1 MSSYFSHWPVTLSQ
15 FSCNRH
21 ITSAFNQ
28 LVSLRRVMYGLGS
41 REKASKS
48 SFYLSNVAKSWLSH
62 GTTHVS
68 EITDVPHV
76 EMCGSGKWLNLSGY
90 CHLLRLLNEI
100 SIFCISQ
107 TAEGRRCCN
116 SRDRFYHVLKTVSPF
131 REKKRTLEDFR
142 VALTNTQL
150 RLIIFHPCQTKP
162 VSQHLFSCHSPLGAP
177 ILRPTAGFHHKTGK
191 GSFTLIP
198 RR

>member
-1 MSSYFSHWPVTLSQ
+1 M
-15 FSCNRH
+15 
-21 ITSAFNQ
+21 
-28 LVSLRRVMYGLGS
+28 
-41 REKASKS
+41 
-48 SFYLSNVAKSWLSH
+48 WLNH

-100 SIFCISQ
+100 SIFLHFTNCRGETVLQLQRPVLS
-107 TAEGRRCCN
+107 
-116 SRDRFYHVLKTVSPF
+116 HVLRTVSPF
-131 REKKRTLEDFR
+131 RGKKGTLEDFR

-162 VSQHLFSCHSPLGAP
+162 VSQHLFSCQSPLGAP
-177 ILRPTAGFHHKTGK
+177 ILRTTAGFHHKTGK